1 MSLEADLAL
10 PPEFARAGF
19 NRVMSGLDLTDA
31 LKEDIFDAW
40 LPAVRSGNPRT
51 ERDALF
57 VHLGHHRWRWRA
69 LEHAAENF
77 AQSVWPRNWCG
88 WIEKPFLWDEI
99 GLETKLQ
106 LLIGSL
112 AGASYAEQRFAQMS
126 DPDVAAVYKITLV
139 ARWAD
144 CPIEANLLAIYGPA
158 IEAGDYST
166 RPPFYP
172 WCGVS
177 LRPVSRRRTIQRGAG
192 VNSQRLCD
200 SRAAGCRACGPCQ
213 PSCRRCRSRGT
224 PRRRSVASPTAGRC
238 A

>member
-1 MSLEADLAL
+1 MSKEVDLAL
-10 PPEFARAGF
+10 RPEFARAGF
-19 NRVMSGLDLTDA
+19 DRVMSGLDFSAA
-31 LKEDIFDAW
+31 LKEDIFGAW
-40 LPAVRSGNPRT
+40 LPAIRSGDPKK

-57 VHLGHHRWRWRA
+57 IHLAHHRWRWRA

-77 AQSVWPRNWCG
+77 AQSVWPRSWSG
-88 WIEKPFLWDEI
+88 WIDKPFLWNNI

-112 AGASYAEQRFAQMS
+112 GSASYAEQRFAQMS
-126 DPDVAAVYKITLV
+126 DPDVMAVYKIILV

-172 WCGVS
+172 WCGMS
-177 LRPVSRRRTIQRGAG
+177 LRPVSRRRRSQQNAGA
-192 VNSQRLCD
+192 
-200 SRAAGCRACGPCQ
+200 
-213 PSCRRCRSRGT
+213 
-224 PRRRSVASPTAGRC
+224 
-238 A
+238 